1 MGKEVLDRLSNF
13 PFKGTLMSNDAAVST
28 EGSPGSKKGQ
38 LGVFAMTL
46 LVVSAMF
53 GGGVF
58 NIPQNMSESAGLG
71 AILIAWTLSGL
82 GIFFLARTFQI
93 LSDVKPG
100 MTSGIY
106 MYSRAGFGKLV
117 GFLIAWGYWMSAA
130 FGNVGYAVLLM
141 DSLNY
146 FFPPYFAGGN
156 TWQAVLVA
164 SLVIWGLSLLVIRG
178 VKGASVINNI
188 GTIAK
193 FVPIGLFILVVAYVA
208 INRDMFTS
216 DFWGNVGNQ
225 SLSDKPLGSM
235 VDQIKSTMLVTLWMY
250 IGIEGAV
257 VMSDK
262 ADSRTVGRATIL
274 GFTAVT
280 IMYVVVSVLPFGMMS
295 QGQMA
300 TLAPPSTAAI
310 LGQIVGKWG
319 EVFINV
325 GVILAILTSW
335 LVWTLMVAEL
345 PWACAKDGTFPKV
358 FAKTN
363 KKGVA
368 NVSLWV
374 STVIM
379 QAAMLLVYFS
389 NNAWNVML
397 SITGVVILPAY
408 IGSAAYLWKLML
420 TKQYPSTART
430 SANVAL
436 VLSALATLYGFWLVY
451 AAGIEYALAGVI
463 IYTVGIIFFVWSRKE
478 QAPEEAVFTTIE
490 KLVTLV
496 LVVVALVALYMLATG
511 QLPEVYAG

>member
-1 MGKEVLDRLSNF
+1 
-13 PFKGTLMSNDAAVST
+13 MSKDTTSATAS
-28 EGSPGSKKGQ
+28 SPGIKKGQ
-38 LGVFAMTL
+38 LGVFAMSL

-58 NIPQNMSESAGLG
+58 NIPQNMSESAALG
-71 AILIAWTLSGL
+71 AILIAWLISGL

-93 LSDVKPG
+93 LSDVKPD

-141 DSLNY
+141 DSINY
-146 FFPPYFAGGN
+146 FFPPYFSGGN

-164 SLVIWGLSLLVIRG
+164 SLVIWGLSFLVIRG

-193 FVPIGLFILVVAYVA
+193 FVPIAIFIIIVAYVA
-208 INRDMFTS
+208 INRDMFTA
-216 DFWGNVGNQ
+216 DFWGNIGNQ
-225 SLSDKPLGSM
+225 SLSDRPLGSM

-262 ADSRTVGRATIL
+262 ADSKTVGRATII

-280 IMYVVVSVLPFGMMS
+280 IMYVVVSILPFGMMS
-295 QGQMA
+295 QGQIA

-319 EVFINV
+319 EIFINI
-325 GVILAILTSW
+325 GVIVAILTSW

-363 KKGVA
+363 SKGIA

-408 IGSAAYLWKLML
+408 IGSAAYLWKLMV

-430 SANVAL
+430 SASVAL
-436 VLSALATLYGFWLVY
+436 VLSVLATLYGFWLIY
-451 AAGIEYALAGVI
+451 AAGVEYALAGAI
-463 IYTVGIIFFVWSRKE
+463 IYAIGIAVFVWSRKE
-478 QAPEEAVFTTIE
+478 QAPQEAVFTTVE
-490 KLVTLV
+490 K
-496 LVVVALVALYMLATG
+496 VVALLLVVAGLTALYMLSTG
-511 QLPEVYAG
+511 HLTAVYAG